1 MGNLILGKQEFDTS
15 KRTARCVEKEG
26 EASQRKVTLVEAPG
40 WWKGYCMEDT
50 PDRDKREIVLSVSL
64 CPPGPHALLLVVD
77 VTDPLVAEYR
87 NALKQ
92 HLELLGEKVWSHTI
106 VVFTKGGWLGNTAM
120 EEYIESDKKSLQWLV
135 EKCGNRYHV
144 LDKYRREDVQVTEL
158 LEKIEEMV
166 AGNSGNHFHFDREI
180 LQKLEEKKMEDEKRA
195 KERRMKVQKQRE
207 TVRSLAGEKHFCFRS
222 LVHFVIIR
230 KAWPFRQK
238 PILTKLLTLMSMTSR
253 KSAFWGLP

>member
-1 MGNLILGKQEFDTS
+1 MTS
-15 KRTARCVEKEG
+15 
-26 EASQRKVTLVEAPG
+26 
-40 WWKGYCMEDT
+40 
-50 PDRDKREIVLSVSL
+50 
-64 CPPGPHALLLVVD
+64 PGPHGFLLVVPVD
-77 VTDPLVAEYR
+77 RPFTEEDRKATSKYMSII
-87 NALKQ
+87 
-92 HLELLGEKVWSHTI
+92 GESVWRHTI
-106 VVFTKGGWLGNTAM
+106 VVFTRGDWLGDRSV
-120 EEYIESDKKSLQWLV
+120 EEYIESEGDNLRWLV

>member
-1 MGNLILGKQEFDTS
+1 MDSGVPHIPNLRIVLLGYRVGGKSTVGNLILGKQEFDTS

-40 WWKGYCMEDT
+40 WWKGYRMEDT

-120 EEYIESDKKSLQWLV
+120 EEYIESDRSGLQWLV

-180 LQKLEEKKMEDEKRA
+180 LQKLEEKKMEDEKRKSMA
-195 KERRMKVQKQRE
+195 IQAETYFDKTVNIDVNDVQKE
-207 TVRSLAGEKHFCFRS
+207 CVLGLA
-222 LVHFVIIR
+222 LI
-230 KAWPFRQK
+230 
-238 PILTKLLTLMSMTSR
+238 
-253 KSAFWGLP
+253 